1 MSEVRATASRCAT
14 CGADLPAEGAPCPAC
29 PVVETVVETVV
40 ADEAAVVA
48 ATVECEA
55 ATEAPCDD
63 DPDCAP
69 AGALW
74 LRITVA
80 LVYLAVAVAFG
91 YGSLAFFDGS
101 VTTSSDWVFGAMAI
115 GLALIALLGI
125 KESLFPSKWS
135 SD

>member
-29 PVVETVVETVV
+29 TVVETVVE
-40 ADEAAVVA
+40 DEAAVVA

-55 ATEAPCDD
+55 APETAAED

-80 LVYLAVAVAFG
+80 LIYLAVAVAFG
-91 YGSLAFFDGS
+91 YGSLTFFDGN